1 MNVGFSGLVRVPLS
15 RSNVILNL
23 EEPGCYRSIK
33 GVRPASPYS
42 PASAAGCRADGCD
55 SCASYR
61 VKTHR
66 ICEEFIG
73 YTSRDI
79 EIFITA
85 YEIAASIAKQSREYR
100 AHTSERPKNR
110 LLTEETGINGSER
123 KAGSHRAWW
132 TEPPPMGEERVP
144 KGINK

>member
-1 MNVGFSGLVRVPLS
+1 MLQKHQRVSACVAVLTCLRCWLPGRRLRLLRVLS
-15 RSNVILNL
+15 S
-23 EEPGCYRSIK
+23 
-33 GVRPASPYS
+33 
-42 PASAAGCRADGCD
+42 
-55 SCASYR
+55 
-61 VKTHR
+61 KTHR

-110 LLTEETGINGSER
+110 LFC
-123 KAGSHRAWW
+123 A
-132 TEPPPMGEERVP
+132 
-144 KGINK
+144 